1 MAQKS
6 SGKTSVATKSSAST
20 LSVIENHKQTRARQI
35 AELALSPIVVNG
47 STASMFAKGSFGE
60 IDLTAAIEVQREK
73 VNKVNAG
80 DLSDLEATLTVQ
92 ATTLDTIFNELA
104 RRAAHNMGQHLNATE
119 LYLRLAFKAQAQCRA
134 TIETLAQVKYP
145 KVATF
150 IKQANIAQQQQ
161 VNNSRNADTQ
171 SSRTEKSIDA
181 TNELLEA
188 QHGERLDIRAT
199 GEASGGNSDME
210 TVGAKHRAGD

>member
-1 MAQKS
+1 MAQKA
-6 SGKTSVATKSSAST
+6 SGKTSVATKSTANT
-20 LSVIENHKQTRARQI
+20 LSVVENHKQTRARQI

-47 STASMFAKGSFGE
+47 STASTFAKGSFGE

-73 VNKVNAG
+73 VNRVNAG

-104 RRAAHNMGQHLNATE
+104 RRAAHNMGQHLDATE
-119 LYLRLAFKAQAQCRA
+119 LYLRLAFRAQAQCRA

-145 KVATF
+145 KSATF

-161 VNNSRNADTQ
+161 VNNDRDPTAKP
-171 SSRTEKSIDA
+171 SRTEKNIDA

-188 QHGERLDIRAT
+188 QHGERLDTRAT
-199 GEASGGNSDME
+199 GEASGGDPHME
-210 TVGAKHRAGD
+210 TLGAIHRTGN